1 MRRITLISGLLFVII
16 SLVLAGCSSSYSPS
30 LSAKEVISK
39 SYDGMQAVN
48 SFHFALDQ
56 VGGGTPITMGIE
68 MTKASGDAVK
78 PDKIQ
83 TTISATA
90 MGTLIEVK
98 MVTVGGTTMMTN
110 PLSGK
115 WEILSDQFK
124 VLAVFDPGS
133 GIAAITKGIANPIP
147 LQDEK
152 MGDTLCYHLE
162 GSVLSETLG
171 PITAST
177 TKGAIIN
184 TEVWIGKEDFLVYQI
199 KLTGK
204 VTDTEKEGII
214 RTLTFSN
221 FNQNINIAL
230 PQ

>member
-1 MRRITLISGLLFVII
+1 VKKIILISSILLVIA
-16 SLVLAGCSSSYSPS
+16 SMVLAGCSSSSSVKLTPQDILNKTS
-30 LSAKEVISK
+30 ES
-39 SYDGMQAVN
+39 MQAVN

-68 MTKASGDAVK
+68 MTKASGDIVK

-90 MGTLIEVK
+90 MGAVVEVK

-115 WEILSDQFK
+115 WEVLSDQFK
-124 VLAVFDPGS
+124 ILAVFDPAS
-133 GIAAITKGIANPIP
+133 GIAAITKSLANPTA
-147 LQDEK
+147 LQDESV
-152 MGDTLCYHLE
+152 GGTLCYHLK
-162 GSVLSETLG
+162 GTISSDTLS
-171 PITAST
+171 PITGAAA
-177 TKGAIIN
+177 KGVAIA
-184 TEVWIGKEDFLVYQI
+184 TEVWVGKEDFLVRQV

-204 VTDTEKEGII
+204 VTDTEKEGIV
-214 RTLTFSN
+214 RTLAFSN
-221 FNQNINIAL
+221 FNQNVNISL